1 MSAVRE
7 RSWIAARLGVAAFCG
22 VSAVYAF
29 LASSAFAYQQFLKP
43 RMFASLNLFADWQAV
58 AAWACLALLAVCVW
72 PDTRTAPTRR
82 SAWLLLGAAGLA
94 TAWNAWHPVLP
105 GLSSGAWSLVAGVA
119 VLLPVI
125 SLAGLDHLHAWP
137 LLRARPD
144 PGALARPAARESRLL
159 VTCVTSALFVTAVYA
174 VRASIALTGVF
185 EPDLTTSG
193 LATGL
198 WWSLLDHLAIACGA
212 FLLLTLIILTL
223 AASRLAE
230 YLALTAVVAAA
241 VGVAFW
247 HLAGG
252 ALGFSGAA
260 GLAGT
265 AAVSLAI
272 AGTWGGLRLRRFA
285 AAGLRSPT
293 PIDIYFGSPLDDRA
307 NGGAR
312 AFIGVT
318 LLAFGLAAAAGR
330 LDWDF
335 VVLKTGVLVV
345 WFAAFGAF
353 HRRVPRALQLRPA
366 ISVAIALV
374 TVGGHVVLRRADHD
388 TRAVD
393 RYLVYNPSFR
403 VAEAIV
409 GEARPTTS
417 FERYLKANTGL
428 TDLQVKPVSIDF
440 VPDLRPADRP
450 LPHIFLFVIDSLR
463 RDYLSPYNREVRFTP
478 HLQQFAAENLAFSN
492 AFTRYG
498 GTGMSMPA
506 IWAGSALAH
515 KQYVDPFHP
524 MNALEKLLD
533 VNGYRKAYSFDHIST
548 QLLKPSDTTIE
559 LDRGHPEM
567 SFDFCRTVD
576 EIHTRLD
583 TLDPA
588 AGPLFAHT
596 RSLNLHVWEV
606 RKSAAPE
613 ESYPGFYPQ
622 YAARVARIDG
632 CFGRFVEGLKR
643 RHLYDNSIIVF
654 TADHGELLGEEGQWG
669 HSYHL
674 DPPVLQVPLLMH
686 LPPQVPVG
694 GVDLDGV
701 SFTTDIAPTLY
712 QALGYH
718 PRPPGPLA
726 GRSLLAPTEQNRS
739 SIQDRAAA
747 GQPVLPRGDA
757 FGARRRERY
766 VIPASYGAVYAVVSD
781 NGRRVYIANAINN
794 SERAYERAG
803 AGRWTKVEVSDDI
816 RLIGRVEIRRH
827 VDEVARAYGLSSSQ

>member
-1 MSAVRE
+1 MSAGRD

-22 VSAVYAF
+22 VSAAYAF

-58 AAWACLALLAVCVW
+58 AAWACLALLAVCVSR
-72 PDTRTAPTRR
+72 DLRTARTRR
-82 SAWLLLGAAGLA
+82 GAWPLLAAAGLA

-105 GLSSGAWSLVAGVA
+105 GLSSGTWSLAAGVI
-119 VLLPVI
+119 VLVPAI
-125 SLAGLDHLHAWP
+125 GLAGLDHLHAWP
-137 LLRARPD
+137 LLAARPD
-144 PGALARPAARESRLL
+144 PSAATRAAARESRLL
-159 VTCVTSALFVTAVYA
+159 VTCVTAALFVTAVYA
-174 VRASIALTGVF
+174 VRASIALAGVF

-193 LATGL
+193 LASGL

-223 AASRLAE
+223 GASRPAE
-230 YLALTAVVAAA
+230 YLAVSAAIIA
-241 VGVAFW
+241 TVGVAFW
-247 HLAGG
+247 QLAGA

-260 GLAGT
+260 GLAAT
-265 AAVSLAI
+265 AAVALAI
-272 AGTWGGLRLRRFA
+272 VGTWGGLRLRRFA
-285 AAGLRSPT
+285 AAGLQPPT
-293 PIDIYFGSPLDDRA
+293 PIDVYFGSPLDERSY
-307 NGGAR
+307 GGAR
-312 AFIGVT
+312 AFIGVA
-318 LLAFGLAAAAGR
+318 LLAFILAAAAGR

-335 VVLKTGVLVV
+335 VLLKAGVLTV
-345 WFAAFGAF
+345 WLAAFGAF
-353 HRRVPRALQLRPA
+353 HRRVPRVMQLHPA
-366 ISVAIALV
+366 IPVAIALV
-374 TVGGHVVLRRADHD
+374 AVGSHVVLPHAGHD
-388 TRAVD
+388 TRAVE

-409 GEARPTTS
+409 GEARPPTS

-463 RDYLSPYNREVRFTP
+463 RDYLSPYNDAVRFTP
-478 HLQQFAAENLAFSN
+478 HLEQFAAENLAFSN

-606 RKSAAPE
+606 RRSAAPE
-613 ESYPGFYPQ
+613 ESYPGLIRSTLRAWP
-622 YAARVARIDG
+622 G
-632 CFGRFVEGLKR
+632 
-643 RHLYDNSIIVF
+643 S
-654 TADHGELLGEEGQWG
+654 
-669 HSYHL
+669 
-674 DPPVLQVPLLMH
+674 
-686 LPPQVPVG
+686 
-694 GVDLDGV
+694 
-701 SFTTDIAPTLY
+701 TD
-712 QALGYH
+712 
-718 PRPPGPLA
+718 
-726 GRSLLAPTEQNRS
+726 
-739 SIQDRAAA
+739 
-747 GQPVLPRGDA
+747 
-757 FGARRRERY
+757 
-766 VIPASYGAVYAVVSD
+766 ASG
-781 NGRRVYIANAINN
+781 
-794 SERAYERAG
+794 
-803 AGRWTKVEVSDDI
+803 
-816 RLIGRVEIRRH
+816 
-827 VDEVARAYGLSSSQ
+827 GLSTA